1 MHTSQHL
8 VLDTYTWNRC
18 SSPARLIAEAS
29 VSTASS
35 KVPAWLMGVCRAVCA
50 VALCSMSKVTAIT
63 PVTCERTGLLPLT
76 GRFNPNHK
84 SPRSF
89 TESFLQHQ
97 HDHRVEGGAKK
108 KKCANSAEPL
118 PLETKSLR
126 LLRPPRC
133 LPAAER
139 SASIHPC
146 PVTEVQKHQK
156 HSWHI
161 RKQLKCKDVFLLYL
175 TLPDFIITF
184 IIHSFFYRACLVTC
198 VRRGRWM

>member
-1 MHTSQHL
+1 MADGCLQSRVCCGS
-8 VLDTYTWNRC
+8 VLDVKGD
-18 SSPARLIAEAS
+18 SDHS
-29 VSTASS
+29 
-35 KVPAWLMGVCRAVCA
+35 
-50 VALCSMSKVTAIT
+50 
-63 PVTCERTGLLPLT
+63 VTCERTGLLPLT

-146 PVTEVQKHQK
+146 PVMEVQKHQK

-161 RKQLKCKDVFLLYL
+161 RKQLYYSFIFLPCMLSHLRPSWTVDVA
-175 TLPDFIITF
+175 TVTSPTNDCD
-184 IIHSFFYRACLVTC
+184 AC
-198 VRRGRWM
+198 